1 MSRWSGI
8 RQNRASL
15 LSLTIYYVKV
25 IVVCVCIAKEGAMR
39 MTISAYADDSI
50 HIVIF
55 LAAYYR
61 LRHSEVLGL
70 KWSAVDFEHNLI
82 KQYICL
88 C

>member
-1 MSRWSGI
+1 
-8 RQNRASL
+8 
-15 LSLTIYYVKV
+15 
-25 IVVCVCIAKEGAMR
+25 MR

-61 LRHSEVLGL
+61 LRHSKVLGL
-70 KWSAVDFEHNLI
+70 KWSAAGFEHNLI
-82 KQYICL
+82 KRYICL

>member
-1 MSRWSGI
+1 MNLEKYALWHYRKHTVKHWG
-8 RQNRASL
+8 ASL
-15 LSLTIYYVKV
+15 KFQR
-25 IVVCVCIAKEGAMR
+25 KRQGGAMR